1 MSTQGERQTPT
12 IPIDTSATRTR
23 RTPPAAVVAALAGCG
38 VAVAQTFT
46 LVVPMVPLFPALLHT
61 TTANASWMATATV
74 LAGAVATPLAGR
86 LGDMYG
92 KRRMLVGSLVLL
104 VAGSILC
111 AVSPSMTPM
120 LVGRTLQGA
129 AAGVLPLGISI
140 LRDEL
145 PQTRINSGIALI
157 SSTLGLG
164 AGLGLLLGGFI
175 VDHLHWQ
182 LVFWV
187 SAVMGM
193 LAISVVLLVVP
204 ASGVASGGR
213 FDVIGAAGLSVVLVA
228 TLLPISKGSEW
239 GWSNPLTL
247 GLLAPAPLLAC
258 LWAWHQSRATR
269 PFVSLRVMASRPVLL
284 TNIAALALGFA
295 GFANFMATTTVMQ
308 LPASTGFGF
317 GTSLTTAGLCLLP
330 GTATFLV
337 VSPLS
342 GRLSSARGPHVTLA
356 LGALV
361 ITCGYLARMVLTEQI
376 WHIIVGALVVSIGT
390 ALTYS
395 ALPTLIVSN
404 VPASETATANGLNA
418 LMRAV
423 GTATA
428 SAVFAAVLGAMST
441 TVAGRELPTADAF
454 VVYFGIAGTGA
465 LVAAGLAIALA
476 RVIKA

>member
-1 MSTQGERQTPT
+1 MSTLGARQTPT
-12 IPIDTSATRTR
+12 PIDTSATRTR

-92 KRRMLVGSLVLL
+92 KRRMLIGSLVLL

-111 AVSPSMTPM
+111 AVSPSLTPM

-145 PQTRINSGIALI
+145 PQARINSGIALI

-187 SAVMGM
+187 SAVMGV
-193 LAISVVLLVVP
+193 LAISVVLLLVP

-308 LPASTGFGF
+308 LPVSTGFGF
-317 GTSLTTAGLCLLP
+317 GVSLTTAGLCLLP
-330 GTATFLV
+330 GTAMFLV

-361 ITCGYLARMVLTEQI
+361 ITCGYLARMVLTERI
-376 WHIIVGALVVSIGT
+376 WHIIVGALIVSIGT

-395 ALPTLIVSN
+395 ALPTLIVAS

-465 LVAAGLAIALA
+465 LVATGLAIALA